1 MVPSFSIFQSSHC
14 RETRWRWREHSP
26 SHRQSVS
33 VSVAETRLPGTLQLW
48 SFLCIYG
55 LPHCASENHLLQIGT
70 EPLPVL
76 SDRGA
81 TGLSNVFI
89 LEILLLA
96 WSKTGLSKDC
106 NHRPLQRPGVTTL
119 IPHCVT
125 TLHLAIHTYFLSWS
139 RENIEMVTFLYS
151 HIKIRA
157 IQYLK

>member
-1 MVPSFSIFQSSHC
+1 MNYRALKSHCKVQSEDVSLPRDSEVRQSSPRERTPLPSLSSSSHC

-33 VSVAETRLPGTLQLW
+33 VSVVETRLPGTLQLW
-48 SFLCIYG
+48 SLLCIYG

-70 EPLPVL
+70 EPLPTL

-89 LEILLLA
+89 LEILLSA

-106 NHRPLQRPGVTTL
+106 NPRPLQRPGVTTL
-119 IPHCVT
+119 ITPVSPRCV
-125 TLHLAIHTYFLSWS
+125 
-139 RENIEMVTFLYS
+139 
-151 HIKIRA
+151 
-157 IQYLK
+157 